1 MYESL
6 ASRPLRL
13 PVHAA
18 ISQPSSTARET
29 LPLPSA
35 VNYAQSLS
43 VSSCEL
49 TRRSGWATGVFNS
62 WVLETPFFL
71 RRSAASRNAL
81 LVLSLI
87 PPYRTRPGF
96 SVSSD
101 KQRSNYY
108 KNFSFYNSREM
119 QLRNALLSKSY
130 IASAPYILRR
140 SRKLSVTPLLR
151 KLRQSCT
158 HRAVARATG
167 SLNPL
172 LYTSL
177 IITASLGALVAHP
190 TRLSGRCRRLIRLK
204 RAFAPIRQSRGVRK
218 RRGAG
223 TKIILKPTKKLRFKV
238 FARRWV
244 SWKRRKYRRRLRK
257 VGRFLR

>member
-13 PVHAA
+13 PAHVA
-18 ISQPSSTARET
+18 IGKPSSTGHEI

-35 VNYAQSLS
+35 VDYVQNPPVL
-43 VSSCEL
+43 SCEL
-49 TRRSGWATGVFNS
+49 TRRSGWAAGVFNS

-71 RRSAASRNAL
+71 RRAAASRNAL

-108 KNFSFYNSREM
+108 KNLSFYNSREM

-130 IASAPYILRR
+130 IASAPYVLRR

-151 KLRQSCT
+151 KFRQSCT
-158 HRAVARATG
+158 HHAAARASG

-177 IITASLGALVAHP
+177 ILTASLGALVAPP

-204 RAFAPIRQSRGVRK
+204 RAFIPIRQSRGVRK
-218 RRGAG
+218 RKGVS
-223 TKIILKPTKKLRFKV
+223 TKITLKPTKKLTFKV